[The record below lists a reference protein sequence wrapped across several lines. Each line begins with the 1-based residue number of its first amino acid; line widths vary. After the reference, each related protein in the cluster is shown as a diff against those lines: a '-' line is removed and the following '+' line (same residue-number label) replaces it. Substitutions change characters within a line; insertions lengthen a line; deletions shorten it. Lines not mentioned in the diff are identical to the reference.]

1 MSKNLKFK
9 IRRRSRPRAVDAG
22 ATLKPTTSVEGKSFP
37 GGDGGRVTPVPIS
50 NTEVK
55 PSSADGTA
63 LETRWESR
71 TLPGFYS
78 KSQLAM
84 TGTFFV
90 VRSHKWERL
99 RYAPTSPFGL
109 W

>member
-1 MSKNLKFK
+1 MSKNNLIK
-9 IRRRSRPRAVDAG
+9 IRRRSRPRAADAG
-22 ATLKPTTSVEGKSFP
+22 ATLKQSKDCKSFP

-78 KSQLAM
+78 KSQLAI

-90 VRSHKWERL
+90 VRSHKES
-99 RYAPTSPFGL
+99 TSS
-109 W
+109 